1 MKELS
6 ALLVGNGE
14 LLTRSKDIFI
24 DYSSIPVTKRYLLLE
39 NELQRAQKTN
49 NCNLKAPVDYMPK
62 INIEENKKLKRTIS
76 LKSLSDTSKRVK
88 IDKKGYYMP
97 AGLIPLLSNNELTKA
112 LDTRW
117 GLTVNTGWLVVRD
130 VGDPSEYW
138 SH

>member
-24 DYSSIPVTKRYLLLE
+24 DYSSIPVKKRYWLLK

-49 NCNLKAPVDYMPK
+49 NCNLKATVDYMPK

-97 AGLIPLLSNNELTKA
+97 SGLIPLA
-112 LDTRW
+112 A
-117 GLTVNTGWLVVRD
+117 
-130 VGDPSEYW
+130 SEQQW
-138 SH
+138 TH